1 MGGVDVHDQLRLQ
14 RYPLQLAVRFKKYYK
29 SLFLGLVDLTLVNAF
44 IVYNHARIAEN
55 KAKVPHVA
63 FMKQLHL
70 ELCQIS
76 PRDWEGFLHSPGQVF
91 TPTRQRAAATSTH
104 MPIQTEDTRKGN
116 TEGSKKRRQRACKVC
131 SLLKDKVTGGDTSY
145 KCSTCV
151 LTKTDEKTGNVIKS
165 PVYLCNKVKHSVSGQ
180 ARTCFEIWHSC
191 WRNGALRPTRW
202 KRKLRVRAAE
212 GEEVADNKATPQPV
226 EWLQT

>member
-1 MGGVDVHDQLRLQ
+1 MSTAPQGLPDLHGNFNVHDQLRLQ
-14 RYPLQLAVRFKKYYK
+14 RYSLQLAVRFKIYYK
-29 SLFLGLVDLTLVNAF
+29 GLFLGLVDLALVNAF

-55 KAKVPHVA
+55 KAKVSHVA

-76 PRDWEGFLHSPGQVF
+76 PSDWEGFLHLPGQVF

-131 SLLKDKVTGGDTSY
+131 SLLKDKGTGGDTSY

-151 LTKTDEKTGNVIKS
+151 LIKTDEKTGTA
-165 PVYLCNKVKHSVSGQ
+165 LSGQ
-180 ARTCFEIWHSC
+180 LGGSASFEFAP
-191 WRNGALRPTRW
+191 RKKKRW
-202 KRKLRVRAAE
+202 LTTKRRHNA
-212 GEEVADNKATPQPV
+212 V